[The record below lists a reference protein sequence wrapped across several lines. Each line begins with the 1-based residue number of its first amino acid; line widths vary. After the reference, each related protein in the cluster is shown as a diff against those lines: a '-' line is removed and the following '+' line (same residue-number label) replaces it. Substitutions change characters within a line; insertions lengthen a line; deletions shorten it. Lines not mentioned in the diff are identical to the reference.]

1 MNKKEVSILNKINQT
16 FIRTDNSL
24 RKLDTMLVYKSKLGE
39 KGKEYE
45 GNKQLDPC
53 FSAQTK
59 SYTNN
64 NIINYLVLKNIHF
77 I

>member
-39 KGKEYE
+39 KGKE
-45 GNKQLDPC
+45 
-53 FSAQTK
+53 
-59 SYTNN
+59 
-64 NIINYLVLKNIHF
+64 
-77 I
+77 